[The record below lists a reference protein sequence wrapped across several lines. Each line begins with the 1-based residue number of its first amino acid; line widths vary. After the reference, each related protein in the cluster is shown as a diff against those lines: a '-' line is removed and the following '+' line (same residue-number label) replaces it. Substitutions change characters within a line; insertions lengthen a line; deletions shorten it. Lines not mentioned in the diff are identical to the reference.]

1 MDNSISERSEH
12 SDKAV
17 FDLSKAL
24 EVVDGDSELFKE
36 LVKLFLK
43 NVPDNLA
50 QIRHGLAKSD
60 ANVVERAAHSLKG
73 SVSNFAATRAF
84 EAAYRL
90 EVLGREGRLG
100 EGETALSKL
109 DEELNLLKSAMNEV
123 LAGDEE

>member
-1 MDNSISERSEH
+1 VDNSISERSEH

-24 EVVDGDSELFKE
+24 EIVDGDSELFKE
-36 LVKLFLK
+36 LVELFLK

-84 EAAYRL
+84 EAAYLAREYGFTDVDGRL
-90 EVLGREGRLG
+90 PPGYCREGVFKNGGFVHL
-100 EGETALSKL
+100 EGE
-109 DEELNLLKSAMNEV
+109 
-123 LAGDEE
+123 

>member
-1 MDNSISERSEH
+1 MDNSIFERSERS
-12 SDKAV
+12 DKAI
-17 FDLSKAL
+17 FDISKAL
-24 EVVDGDSELFKE
+24 EVVDGDIEIFKE
-36 LVKLFLK
+36 IVALFLK

-50 QIRHGLAKSD
+50 EIRDGLDKGD

-73 SVSNFAATRAF
+73 SVSNFAAMRAF

-123 LAGDEE
+123 LGGDEE